1 MTDLPGLPESP
12 GPHIPELPSLA
23 GRVAVV
29 TGAGGVLGRGIAR
42 RMAVAGAAVVVHY
55 RSSADAAREVVDRIE
70 RDGGRAVTAG
80 ADLVD
85 PDACAALMRTA
96 VDTYGRL
103 DALVNNAGVQP
114 VSGLREMTVGDWR
127 EVVDTNT
134 TSTFAATQAAAEV
147 MRDGDGGSITHIA
160 SIEGSQPQYAHS
172 HYCSAKA
179 AILMHAR
186 TAALELAPDRIRVNS
201 VSPGLIG
208 HEHLEAAWPEGVA
221 RWHAAAPLG
230 RLGTP
235 EDVGDACVFL
245 ASPMASWITGQD
257 LRVDGGV
264 SVHPTW

>member
-1 MTDLPGLPESP
+1 MTQELEPQ
-12 GPHIPELPSLA
+12 IPELPSLA

-29 TGAGGVLGRGIAR
+29 TGAGGVVGRGIAR

-55 RSSADAAREVVDRIE
+55 RTSGEAAREVVAQIQ
-70 RDGGRAVTAG
+70 RDGGQAVAVR
-80 ADLVD
+80 ADLLE
-85 PDACAALMRTA
+85 PEECAALMRTA
-96 VDTYGRL
+96 VDAYGRL
-103 DALVNNAGVQP
+103 DTLVNNAGVQP
-114 VSGLREMTVGDWR
+114 VSGMREMTSEEWR
-127 EVVDTNT
+127 TVVDTNAT
-134 TSTFAATQAAAEV
+134 GTFTATQAAAAV
-147 MRDGDGGSITHIA
+147 MRERGGGSVTHIG
-160 SIEGSQPQYAHS
+160 SIEGSQTQYAHS

-179 AILMHAR
+179 AVLMHAR
-186 TAALELAPDRIRVNS
+186 TAALELAPDGIRVNS

-208 HEHLEAAWPEGVA
+208 HPTLETDWPEGVE
-221 RWHAAAPLG
+221 RWRAAAPLG